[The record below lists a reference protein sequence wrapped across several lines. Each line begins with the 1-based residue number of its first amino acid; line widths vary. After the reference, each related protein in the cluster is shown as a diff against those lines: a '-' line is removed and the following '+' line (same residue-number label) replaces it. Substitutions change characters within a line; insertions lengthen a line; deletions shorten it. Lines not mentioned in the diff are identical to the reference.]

1 MYMVGQDL
9 WYTSLPNV
17 LKVHNQVLEVLASA
31 VENKCQSKVPD
42 PLIQGTLF
50 VKKGERAKQKFARK
64 VVPMVSSHS
73 D

>member
-1 MYMVGQDL
+1 MVGQDL